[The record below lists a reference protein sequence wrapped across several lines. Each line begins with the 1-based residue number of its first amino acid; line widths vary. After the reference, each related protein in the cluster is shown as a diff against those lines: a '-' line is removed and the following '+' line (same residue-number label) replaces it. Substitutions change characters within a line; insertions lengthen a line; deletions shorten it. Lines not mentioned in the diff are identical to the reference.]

1 MYERAVRVP
10 PSAVAGP
17 EVVAPS
23 RTRRRVVVQRKLT
36 VGAVDDPAEREA
48 DRVADEVLRVVRSTD
63 VASPQMA
70 ESTRIAR
77 SVRRSVRAGTGFE
90 GGDLDSEMT
99 NRIRSSAGAGSALDA
114 GTQSSME
121 SAFGASFGS
130 VRVHRDSDL
139 APSINARAFTAGT
152 DIHFAPGEYT
162 PGSASGQR
170 LLAHELA
177 HVVQQGDAVRGD
189 EGENQRA

>member
-1 MYERAVRVP
+1 MYERALRVP
-10 PSAVAGP
+10 SSAVAGP
-17 EVVAPS
+17 QIAAPP

-48 DRVADEVLRVVRSTD
+48 DRMADEVLSAVRSTD
-63 VASPQMA
+63 VVSPQMA

-77 SVRRSVRAGTGFE
+77 SVRRSVRAGTGFK

-99 NRIRSSAGAGSALDA
+99 NRIRSSAGGGSALDA

-139 APSINARAFTAGT
+139 APSINARAFTAGA

-189 EGENQRA
+189 DGENQRA